1 MLFVHTSLYKAA
13 QLLWN
18 TCEVVCNLVAKLCEV
33 AKLSVVQQIGDTVC
47 LFSTDIYSK
56 ISLEDCI
63 LHVVVVLCAFV

>member
-18 TCEVVCNLVAKLCEV
+18 TCEVVCILVAGLCEV

-47 LFSTDIYSK
+47 LFSTGI
-56 ISLEDCI
+56 IFIARLP
-63 LHVVVVLCAFV
+63 